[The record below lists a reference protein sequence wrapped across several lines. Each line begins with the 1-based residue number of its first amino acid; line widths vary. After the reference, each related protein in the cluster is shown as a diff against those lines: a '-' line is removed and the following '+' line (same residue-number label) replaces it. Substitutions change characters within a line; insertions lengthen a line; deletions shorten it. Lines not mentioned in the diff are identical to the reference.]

1 MIHDKWQATNAW
13 TIHAQFAGPVTGA
26 QEGVI
31 EGYTGLTQILS
42 DRTLSHTCMPIQ
54 MSPAPVH
61 QNIILGVTKYVSL
74 FLRSIIIKALQGI
87 EVRGNMALKTGNNP
101 LRKHQHM

>member
-1 MIHDKWQATNAW
+1 
-13 TIHAQFAGPVTGA
+13 
-26 QEGVI
+26 
-31 EGYTGLTQILS
+31 
-42 DRTLSHTCMPIQ
+42 

-61 QNIILGVTKYVSL
+61 QNIILGVKKYVSL

-101 LRKHQHM
+101 LGKHQHM